1 MSGKELRTTV
11 IGKISPQLAL
21 IAEAE
26 HGKRGKH
33 QQIIAKKGIEIVSL
47 LLKKNMDYGSSA
59 WSRPLLA
66 PNCDAGTAIR
76 VRMSDKINRMIRLLS
91 SEAQAGEAIEDTEMD
106 LAGYLILDLGLKEL
120 IRSEQE

>member
-1 MSGKELRTTV
+1 LSDKESRTYATNS
-11 IGKISPQLAL
+11 ISPQLAL
-21 IAEAE
+21 IAESE

-33 QQIIAKKGIEIVSL
+33 QQVIAKKGIEIVSL

-76 VRMSDKINRMIRLLS
+76 VRMSDKISRMVQLLS
-91 SEAQAGEAIEDTEMD
+91 SEAQVDESITDTELD
-106 LAGYLILDLGLKEL
+106 LVGYLILDLGLKEL
-120 IRSEQE
+120 IKSEQE